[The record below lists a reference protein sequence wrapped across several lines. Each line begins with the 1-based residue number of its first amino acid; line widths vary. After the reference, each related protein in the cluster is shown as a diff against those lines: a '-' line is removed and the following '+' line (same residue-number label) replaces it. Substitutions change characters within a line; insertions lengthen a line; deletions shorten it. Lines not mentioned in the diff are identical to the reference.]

1 MALFL
6 VSALLVGGY
15 LALATPRPPA
25 VASPPVPNAFDTFR
39 EAAELISGPL
49 QGSNALPAAVATAT
63 NQPALERFRTGLK
76 QQILVPLPE
85 PPARPPT
92 AGFKSLSTLLELEA
106 EAFKRRGAW
115 TNAASTYLE
124 AIRFARMLETGV
136 LIDLMVGLA
145 IEKWA
150 WADLGR
156 LAGRL
161 DPGERARVLAEIESL
176 QKQREPFEAVLARE
190 KSWARANATGLG
202 QRLILATGYGLRGVY
217 AKTQQN
223 YQASVEQAAAAAAAM
238 REPGEATGPAPS
250 PAAP

>member
-25 VASPPVPNAFDTFR
+25 VATPPSPNAFDTFR
-39 EAAELISGPL
+39 EVAELISGPL

-63 NQPALERFRTGLK
+63 NQPALERLRAGLK
-76 QQILVPLPE
+76 QEILVP
-85 PPARPPT
+85 PPDPASGPAT
-92 AGFKSLSTLLELEA
+92 TGFKSLSKLLDLEA

-115 TNAASTYLE
+115 TNAANSYLE
-124 AIRFARMLETGV
+124 AIRFARMIESGV
-136 LIDLMVGLA
+136 LIDLMVGLS
-145 IEKWA
+145 IEKSA
-150 WADLGR
+150 WTNLER

-161 DPGERARVLAEIESL
+161 DPDERTRVLSEIETL